1 MSSIQVTEVFHLKK
15 CTHVFLSES
24 YTYCHIDIYVYICLQ
39 SLTESTSKTVY

>member
-24 YTYCHIDIYVYICLQ
+24 YTYCHIGNNVY
-39 SLTESTSKTVY
+39 SL